1 MKKIILLLM
10 SIMLLASCEP
20 IHVEVSNNAENIE
33 NTENIDNTETE
44 DDNLNGGLEDPIE
57 NPEMDW

>member
-1 MKKIILLLM
+1 
-10 SIMLLASCEP
+10 MLLASLFIISCEP
-20 IHVEVSNNAENIE
+20 INVEVSNNAENIE
-33 NTENIDNTETE
+33 NTDNTTNNED

>member
-1 MKKIILLLM
+1 MKKVLL
-10 SIMLLASCEP
+10 MLLASLVIIGCEP
-20 IHVEVSNNAENIE
+20 INVEVSNNAENIE
-33 NTENIDNTETE
+33 NITTTED

>member
-1 MKKIILLLM
+1 MKKVLL
-10 SIMLLASCEP
+10 MLLASLIIIGCEP
-20 IHVEVSNNAENIE
+20 IQMEVSNNTENIE
-33 NTENIDNTETE
+33 NIENTETE

>member
-1 MKKIILLLM
+1 
-10 SIMLLASCEP
+10 MLLASLVIIGCEP
-20 IHVEVSNNAENIE
+20 IQIEVSNNTENIE
-33 NTENIDNTETE
+33 NIETE

>member
-1 MKKIILLLM
+1 MKKVLL
-10 SIMLLASCEP
+10 MLLASLIIIGCEP
-20 IHVEVSNNAENIE
+20 IQVEVSNNAENIE
-33 NTENIDNTETE
+33 NTETDTGTED

>member
-1 MKKIILLLM
+1 MKKVLL
-10 SIMLLASCEP
+10 MLLASLVIIGCEP
-20 IHVEVSNNAENIE
+20 IQKEVSNNTENIE
-33 NTENIDNTETE
+33 NTEIED

>member
-1 MKKIILLLM
+1 M

-20 IHVEVSNNAENIE
+20 IQIEVSNNTENIE
-33 NTENIDNTETE
+33 NTETE

>member
-1 MKKIILLLM
+1 MLM
-10 SIMLLASCEP
+10 SIMLFASCEP
-20 IHVEVSNNAENIE
+20 IQVEVSDNAENIE
-33 NTENIDNTETE
+33 NTENTDTETE

>member
-1 MKKIILLLM
+1 LFII
-10 SIMLLASCEP
+10 SCEP
-20 IHVEVSNNAENIE
+20 INVEVSNNAENIE
-33 NTENIDNTETE
+33 NTDNTTNNED

>member
-1 MKKIILLLM
+1 MLM
-10 SIMLLASCEP
+10 SIMLFASCEP
-20 IHVEVSNNAENIE
+20 IQIEVSDNVENIE
-33 NTENIDNTETE
+33 NTENTDNTENE

>member
-1 MKKIILLLM
+1 
-10 SIMLLASCEP
+10 MLLASLVIIGCEP
-20 IHVEVSNNAENIE
+20 INVEVSNNAENIE
-33 NTENIDNTETE
+33 NITTTED